1 MGAIREA
8 ARSAVQSLDMHPVTF
23 ETGAASDESSRRTL
37 LDRVAQSDAV
47 VLLLGADYG
56 ESGARGVSP
65 TEEEF
70 NEARERGI
78 PVLTLVRDAER
89 EPEQEAF
96 LARVRGR
103 WEEGKLTADFTDAS
117 DVGLAVVKA
126 LDEWRRQRSGPDV
139 GAAAA
144 ARALELAQGEDWR
157 GSYHGGSKL
166 RVAAVPAL
174 ARRLID
180 AMALTDASL
189 VEDLAG
195 AARASRLVPQAMG
208 IEPEIGRDSIVLQ
221 LAGGRGYELLAL
233 AVGFDGSVVV
243 EGPVGGDDPGFG
255 GSVVMA
261 DRAREITERAVVF
274 AEAVWQRIDAR
285 DEVRQVFVTCAI
297 PEAEHKVYALEP
309 VGNSMS
315 MPMSMPHVLVAPD
328 PPLGVRRADL
338 SRHETLDRLQ
348 AELRRA
354 FEVEGA
360 IHPRPGERRSSFWS

>member
-1 MGAIREA
+1 VERIFVSSIARGDMGAIREA

-144 ARALELAQGEDWR
+144 ARALELAQVRTG
-157 GSYHGGSKL
+157 
-166 RVAAVPAL
+166 AAATTAARSCASPQCRLFL
-174 ARRLID
+174 AR
-180 AMALTDASL
+180 S
-189 VEDLAG
+189 
-195 AARASRLVPQAMG
+195 
-208 IEPEIGRDSIVLQ
+208 
-221 LAGGRGYELLAL
+221 
-233 AVGFDGSVVV
+233 
-243 EGPVGGDDPGFG
+243 
-255 GSVVMA
+255 
-261 DRAREITERAVVF
+261 
-274 AEAVWQRIDAR
+274 
-285 DEVRQVFVTCAI
+285 
-297 PEAEHKVYALEP
+297 
-309 VGNSMS
+309 SM
-315 MPMSMPHVLVAPD
+315 
-328 PPLGVRRADL
+328 RWR
-338 SRHETLDRLQ
+338 
-348 AELRRA
+348 
-354 FEVEGA
+354 
-360 IHPRPGERRSSFWS
+360 